1 MAKERIGILGGT
13 FDPIHEG
20 HIHMA
25 LSAMQ
30 GAHLDRV
37 LVLPTGNPPHKI
49 GITPAEDRWRMVC
62 CACALHD
69 GLTPCRA
76 EIDREGVIY
85 TVDTLSILHQ
95 DYSKAEFF
103 YLIGTDTLMELH
115 TWRNFEQVLSLC
127 TFVICPRPTSV
138 SPKVLADEQRRL
150 IALGGRFVA
159 LDADVVDVSST
170 ELRQALR
177 DGQATPHCSVPVREY
192 CKVRG
197 LYGLSPRV
205 PQGDKWLDRLFTDL
219 NQHRFMH
226 SLAVAHTARQL
237 AIAHHLDLVKA
248 EAAGLLHDCAKCL
261 PLSAMQQL
269 CRDHQLTVDP
279 DILQSGALLHSVAG
293 ACQAQ
298 DVYGITDP
306 ELQDHMFRA
315 LGLSEEEARLK
326 FGFLLDALQYG
337 APPHGGIAFGLDRLI
352 MLMSDSPSIRDVIAF
367 PKPSSASDPMT
378 GAPNEVTGRQL
389 KEVNLRLL

>member
-1 MAKERIGILGGT
+1 MAKEHIGILGGT

-69 GLTPCRA
+69 GLTPCSA

-95 DYSKAEFF
+95 DYPKAELF

-205 PQGDKWLDRLFTDL
+205 PQGDKWLDRLFADL

-237 AIAHHLDLVKA
+237 AIAHHLDPVKA

-306 ELQDHMFRA
+306 ELLSAITNHTSGRPGMSKLDMVIWLADKIEPTRA
-315 LGLSEEEARLK
+315 SYPLLNKVRMLAGFSLEKALLASLEGSANYLRSSGKTVHPLTLQTIAWLK
-326 FGFLLDALQYG
+326 TL
-337 APPHGGIAFGLDRLI
+337 PET
-352 MLMSDSPSIRDVIAF
+352 
-367 PKPSSASDPMT
+367 K
-378 GAPNEVTGRQL
+378 
-389 KEVNLRLL
+389 

>member
-95 DYSKAEFF
+95 DYPKAELF

-127 TFVICPRPTSV
+127 TFVICPRPTSI

-177 DGQATPHCSVPVREY
+177 DGQATPHCSVR
-192 CKVRG
+192 
-197 LYGLSPRV
+197 
-205 PQGDKWLDRLFTDL
+205 
-219 NQHRFMH
+219 
-226 SLAVAHTARQL
+226 
-237 AIAHHLDLVKA
+237 AIAA
-248 EAAGLLHDCAKCL
+248 RPARR
-261 PLSAMQQL
+261 Q
-269 CRDHQLTVDP
+269 
-279 DILQSGALLHSVAG
+279 VA
-293 ACQAQ
+293 
-298 DVYGITDP
+298 
-306 ELQDHMFRA
+306 
-315 LGLSEEEARLK
+315 
-326 FGFLLDALQYG
+326 
-337 APPHGGIAFGLDRLI
+337 
-352 MLMSDSPSIRDVIAF
+352 
-367 PKPSSASDPMT
+367 
-378 GAPNEVTGRQL
+378 
-389 KEVNLRLL
+389 

>member
-85 TVDTLSILHQ
+85 TVDTLSILLRIIQ
-95 DYSKAEFF
+95 GRCF

-127 TFVICPRPTSV
+127 TFVICPQPDQRV
-138 SPKVLADEQRRL
+138 AQGAGDEQRRL
-150 IALGGRFVA
+150 NCAWR
-159 LDADVVDVSST
+159 
-170 ELRQALR
+170 ALR
-177 DGQATPHCSVPVREY
+177 
-192 CKVRG
+192 
-197 LYGLSPRV
+197 
-205 PQGDKWLDRLFTDL
+205 
-219 NQHRFMH
+219 
-226 SLAVAHTARQL
+226 
-237 AIAHHLDLVKA
+237 
-248 EAAGLLHDCAKCL
+248 
-261 PLSAMQQL
+261 
-269 CRDHQLTVDP
+269 
-279 DILQSGALLHSVAG
+279 GA
-293 ACQAQ
+293 
-298 DVYGITDP
+298 
-306 ELQDHMFRA
+306 
-315 LGLSEEEARLK
+315 
-326 FGFLLDALQYG
+326 
-337 APPHGGIAFGLDRLI
+337 
-352 MLMSDSPSIRDVIAF
+352 
-367 PKPSSASDPMT
+367 
-378 GAPNEVTGRQL
+378 
-389 KEVNLRLL
+389 

>member
-95 DYSKAEFF
+95 DYPKAELF

-205 PQGDKWLDRLFTDL
+205 PQGDKWLDRTGLCIRWRWRTRRVSWRLRTILTRPRRKPPDFCT
-219 NQHRFMH
+219 
-226 SLAVAHTARQL
+226 TARS
-237 AIAHHLDLVKA
+237 V
-248 EAAGLLHDCAKCL
+248 
-261 PLSAMQQL
+261 
-269 CRDHQLTVDP
+269 CR
-279 DILQSGALLHSVAG
+279 SVP
-293 ACQAQ
+293 C
-298 DVYGITDP
+298 
-306 ELQDHMFRA
+306 
-315 LGLSEEEARLK
+315 
-326 FGFLLDALQYG
+326 
-337 APPHGGIAFGLDRLI
+337 
-352 MLMSDSPSIRDVIAF
+352 
-367 PKPSSASDPMT
+367 SSFA
-378 GAPNEVTGRQL
+378 VTIS
-389 KEVNLRLL
+389 

>member
-95 DYSKAEFF
+95 DYPKAELF

-138 SPKVLADEQRRL
+138 SPKVLA
-150 IALGGRFVA
+150 
-159 LDADVVDVSST
+159 
-170 ELRQALR
+170 
-177 DGQATPHCSVPVREY
+177 EY

-205 PQGDKWLDRLFTDL
+205 PQGDKWLDRLFADL

-237 AIAHHLDLVKA
+237 AIAHHLDPVKA

-306 ELQDHMFRA
+306 ELLSAITNHTSGRPGMSKLDMVIWLADKIEPTRA
-315 LGLSEEEARLK
+315 SYP
-326 FGFLLDALQYG
+326 LLDKVRMLAGFSLEKALLTSLEGSANYLRSSGKTVHPLTLQT
-337 APPHGGIAFGLDRLI
+337 IAW
-352 MLMSDSPSIRDVIAF
+352 
-367 PKPSSASDPMT
+367 
-378 GAPNEVTGRQL
+378 L
-389 KEVNLRLL
+389 KTLPETK

>member
-95 DYSKAEFF
+95 DYPKAELF

-159 LDADVVDVSST
+159 LDG
-170 ELRQALR
+170 E
-177 DGQATPHCSVPVREY
+177 
-192 CKVRG
+192 
-197 LYGLSPRV
+197 SPTTL
-205 PQGDKWLDRLFTDL
+205 GMTFWL
-219 NQHRFMH
+219 
-226 SLAVAHTARQL
+226 A
-237 AIAHHLDLVKA
+237 
-248 EAAGLLHDCAKCL
+248 
-261 PLSAMQQL
+261 
-269 CRDHQLTVDP
+269 
-279 DILQSGALLHSVAG
+279 
-293 ACQAQ
+293 
-298 DVYGITDP
+298 P
-306 ELQDHMFRA
+306 EEMW
-315 LGLSEEEARLK
+315 
-326 FGFLLDALQYG
+326 
-337 APPHGGIAFGLDRLI
+337 
-352 MLMSDSPSIRDVIAF
+352 
-367 PKPSSASDPMT
+367 
-378 GAPNEVTGRQL
+378 
-389 KEVNLRLL
+389 

>member
-95 DYSKAEFF
+95 DYPKAELF

-170 ELRQALR
+170 ELRQALA
-177 DGQATPHCSVPVREY
+177 G
-192 CKVRG
+192 
-197 LYGLSPRV
+197 
-205 PQGDKWLDRLFTDL
+205 
-219 NQHRFMH
+219 
-226 SLAVAHTARQL
+226 
-237 AIAHHLDLVKA
+237 IADA
-248 EAAGLLHDCAKCL
+248 GGEGLLHKGVHILGIGVDGQRTAGQIIGDGSQTVEDVL
-261 PLSAMQQL
+261 TVLFRDDALL
-269 CRDHQLTVDP
+269 CQHGGVHAAAAHILRDHALIEP
-279 DILQSGALLHSVAG
+279 DGGVEVVHAGIHGLGKTAL
-293 ACQAQ
+293 
-298 DVYGITDP
+298 P
-306 ELQDHMFRA
+306 ELFCHSFI
-315 LGLSEEEARLK
+315 L
-326 FGFLLDALQYG
+326 Y
-337 APPHGGIAFGLDRLI
+337 
-352 MLMSDSPSIRDVIAF
+352 
-367 PKPSSASDPMT
+367 
-378 GAPNEVTGRQL
+378 
-389 KEVNLRLL
+389 

>member
-95 DYSKAEFF
+95 DYPKAELF

-127 TFVICPRPTSV
+127 TFVICPLPDQRVRPRCWRTS
-138 SPKVLADEQRRL
+138 S
-150 IALGGRFVA
+150 GG
-159 LDADVVDVSST
+159 
-170 ELRQALR
+170 
-177 DGQATPHCSVPVREY
+177 
-192 CKVRG
+192 
-197 LYGLSPRV
+197 
-205 PQGDKWLDRLFTDL
+205 
-219 NQHRFMH
+219 
-226 SLAVAHTARQL
+226 
-237 AIAHHLDLVKA
+237 
-248 EAAGLLHDCAKCL
+248 
-261 PLSAMQQL
+261 
-269 CRDHQLTVDP
+269 
-279 DILQSGALLHSVAG
+279 
-293 ACQAQ
+293 
-298 DVYGITDP
+298 
-306 ELQDHMFRA
+306 
-315 LGLSEEEARLK
+315 
-326 FGFLLDALQYG
+326 
-337 APPHGGIAFGLDRLI
+337 
-352 MLMSDSPSIRDVIAF
+352 
-367 PKPSSASDPMT
+367 
-378 GAPNEVTGRQL
+378 
-389 KEVNLRLL
+389 

>member
-13 FDPIHEG
+13 FDPIHDG

-95 DYSKAEFF
+95 DYPKAELF

-159 LDADVVDVSST
+159 LGCV
-170 ELRQALR
+170 
-177 DGQATPHCSVPVREY
+177 
-192 CKVRG
+192 
-197 LYGLSPRV
+197 
-205 PQGDKWLDRLFTDL
+205 F
-219 NQHRFMH
+219 HR
-226 SLAVAHTARQL
+226 T
-237 AIAHHLDLVKA
+237 
-248 EAAGLLHDCAKCL
+248 AAGASEWSGNAALQRTRAG
-261 PLSAMQQL
+261 
-269 CRDHQLTVDP
+269 
-279 DILQSGALLHSVAG
+279 ILQSARAVRAVA
-293 ACQAQ
+293 
-298 DVYGITDP
+298 
-306 ELQDHMFRA
+306 
-315 LGLSEEEARLK
+315 ARP
-326 FGFLLDALQYG
+326 A
-337 APPHGGIAFGLDRLI
+337 R
-352 MLMSDSPSIRDVIAF
+352 
-367 PKPSSASDPMT
+367 
-378 GAPNEVTGRQL
+378 RQ
-389 KEVNLRLL
+389 VA